1 MKLLR
6 QLSFRPV
13 LLSLLQAYVLVF
25 AVFFLLP
32 MFAVAQMQPPEQS
45 QQQAGARLW
54 AGNWLVVGQ
63 GDEQLVWQLNADG
76 TGFAHGFRADGQLT
90 HGFAIAWRIEGAT
103 VRIRTGGTLHC
114 NSGMVYAQF
123 TGWSPVTLNFNVID
137 GRHWRQHNGG
147 ILAFQR
153 RLPDWE
159 TPNHGAECPNL
170 YNGDPKAP
178 PQTAS
183 AGN

>member
-13 LLSLLQAYVLVF
+13 LLSLLQAYVLVL

-32 MFAVAQMQPPEQS
+32 ALASAQEQTS
-45 QQQAGARLW
+45 DQAIAHRW

-63 GDEQLVWQLNADG
+63 GDEQLVWQLKADG

-90 HGFAIAWRIEGAT
+90 HGFAISWRIEGDT

-123 TGWSPVTLNFNVID
+123 TGWSPVTLDFNVID

-153 RLPDWE
+153 RLPNWQ

-170 YNGDPKAP
+170 YRGERKESQ
-178 PQTAS
+178 QTAS
-183 AGN
+183 ADN

>member
-13 LLSLLQAYVLVF
+13 LVSLLQSYVLTF
-25 AVFFLLP
+25 AVFLILP
-32 MFAVAQMQPPEQS
+32 VFASAQEQTGN
-45 QQQAGARLW
+45 QAAAKSW
-54 AGNWLVVGQ
+54 VGNWLVVGQ
-63 GDEQLVWQLNADG
+63 GDEQLVWQLHADG

-90 HGFAIAWRIEGAT
+90 HGFAISWRINGDT

-123 TGWSPVTLNFNVID
+123 TGWSAVTLDFNVID

-153 RLPDWE
+153 RLGDWE

-170 YNGDPKAP
+170 YDRERKET

>member
-13 LLSLLQAYVLVF
+13 LESLLQAYALTF
-25 AVFFLLP
+25 AVFLILP
-32 MFAVAQMQPPEQS
+32 TFAEAQEHTPD
-45 QQQAGARLW
+45 QAAAKNW
-54 AGNWLVVGQ
+54 VGNWLVVGQ
-63 GDEQLVWQLNADG
+63 GDEQLVWQLKADG
-76 TGFAHGFRADGQLT
+76 TGFAHGFRKDGQLT
-90 HGFAIAWRIEGAT
+90 HGFAISWRFEGDT

-123 TGWSPVTLNFNVID
+123 TGWSPVTLDFNVID

-153 RLPDWE
+153 RLADWE

-170 YNGDPKAP
+170 YQRDRSETQ
-178 PQTAS
+178 QTAS